1 MFLVKKNEAN
11 KIMYKCIPLQISSV
25 DTILIPAK
33 YFVLMHSLTDSKLNY
48 IYSRLLQKS

>member
-1 MFLVKKNEAN
+1 MFLIKKNEAN